1 MFDILPTCF
10 YRISENA
17 KPDVDT
23 GSGLGGFSG
32 CWEGKAAPML
42 RKFCSTGGRCA
53 VKEKPALL
61 WVEVLITVAGLKE
74 FDLSAGISEAL
85 PTKPSSS
92 FSSLFGVNPK
102 CTL

>member
-1 MFDILPTCF
+1 MLNQMWTQDQG
-10 YRISENA
+10 S
-17 KPDVDT
+17 VDSQAV
-23 GSGLGGFSG
+23 GKELGK
-32 CWEGKAAPML
+32 EGKAAPML

-74 FDLSAGISEAL
+74 FDLSAGISAAL

-102 CTL
+102 GTL